1 MKIIHKVQAK
11 KMIEYQKS
19 MAQNV
24 LPKSERLYQ
33 RLLEKE
39 KQELEKDRKMRAGK
53 FHLGKFGQQRYGI
66 YKDMAAELDIR
77 DIDECDSECSS
88 ISGTGTNF
96 MTQPPQKRTGSS
108 RK

>member
-1 MKIIHKVQAK
+1 
-11 KMIEYQKS
+11 
-19 MAQNV
+19 
-24 LPKSERLYQ
+24 
-33 RLLEKE
+33 
-39 KQELEKDRKMRAGK
+39 MRAGK

-88 ISGTGTNF
+88 PSLQSGTNF
-96 MTQPPQKRTGSS
+96 MTQPPNKRSGSS